1 MGTLGGEAL
10 TDPLVTIKD
19 HAILIGQFHPVCKVM
34 FGLPAF
40 PGLVRPFFLIFLVL
54 AMAVPATPTVI
65 LAQDN
70 PSGLPLPR
78 FVSTRSSPIN
88 VRVGP
93 GTRYEIAWNFLV
105 PGQPVEIIQEFD
117 TWRKIR
123 DVEGDEGWVHQSL
136 LAGARVGFATPVM
149 SNGAVAMHANPSADA
164 GVRARLAAGVKV
176 SISACNGNWCQI
188 SAGQPGER
196 GTYSGWVRQEEI
208 WGVYPDETFD

>member
-1 MGTLGGEAL
+1 MGEAL
-10 TDPLVTIKD
+10 TDPLATIKD
-19 HAILIGQFHPVCKVM
+19 HAILIRQFHPVCKVM

-40 PGLVRPFFLIFLVL
+40 PGLVRPFFLTLLALVL
-54 AMAVPATPTVI
+54 AFPATPTVI

-136 LAGARVGFATPVM
+136 LAGARVGFATPILA
-149 SNGAVAMHANPSADA
+149 NGEVAMHANPSQEAA
-164 GVRARLAAGVKV
+164 VRARLAGGVKV
-176 SISACNGNWCQI
+176 SISACNGDWCQI
-188 SAGQPGER
+188 TAGQPGDR

-208 WGVYPDETFD
+208 WGVYPGETFN